1 MGLDNRDYYQQPSP
15 EYRFGGSSAYQG
27 GGQGRMIVT
36 QLVIINAVVYL
47 FEILFDQTNITEKY
61 LALDSGL
68 FITNW
73 KLWQII
79 TYGFVHSRGDVFHIL
94 GNMFCLWFFGRDVEG
109 IYGRRSFLS
118 FYLSTIAIAGVLGLY
133 SQELITGFPVS
144 LLGASGGVAGVII
157 LYICHFPNR
166 TLLLYFVIPVRAW
179 VLGVIFLFYD
189 FVGTFSDT
197 HVAHTAHLVGAAC
210 GWIYF
215 KTGWDLSRWI
225 PNRKQLDRL
234 GPRRNVRLHQ
244 PKQDKLADEVDRLLE
259 KINREGTASLTKKER
274 KTLERASQQYKDQ
287 QEPDL

>member
-1 MGLDNRDYYQQPSP
+1 MGLDSRDYYQEPSP
-15 EYRFGGSSAYQG
+15 EYRFGGSSSYQA
-27 GGQGRMIVT
+27 GGQGRMMVT
-36 QLVIINAVVYL
+36 RLVIINAVVYL

-73 KLWQII
+73 KIWQII
-79 TYGFVHSRGDVFHIL
+79 TYGFVHSRGDIFHIL
-94 GNMFCLWFFGRDVEG
+94 GNMFCLWFFGREVEG
-109 IYGRRSFLS
+109 IYGKRSFLS

-133 SQELITGFPVS
+133 SQEMITGSRVS

-157 LYICHFPNR
+157 LYICHFPHR

-179 VLGVIFLFYD
+179 VLGIIFLLYD

-225 PNRKQLDRL
+225 PSRKQFERF

-244 PKQDKLADEVDRLLE
+244 PKKDQLADEVDRLLE
-259 KINREGTASLTKKER
+259 KINREGTSSLSSKER
-274 KTLERASQQYKDQ
+274 RPLERASRQYKDRNG
-287 QEPDL
+287 PDL

>member
-1 MGLDNRDYYQQPSP
+1 MGLDNRDYFQQPSP
-15 EYRFGGSSAYQG
+15 EYRFGGSSDYRS

-68 FITNW
+68 FVTNW

-94 GNMFCLWFFGRDVEG
+94 GNMFCLWFFGREVED

-157 LYICHFPNR
+157 LYVCHFPHR

-215 KTGWDLSRWI
+215 KTGWDLSHWI
-225 PNRKQLDRL
+225 PNRKQFDRL

-244 PKQDKLADEVDRLLE
+244 PKEDKLAEEVDRLLE
-259 KINREGTASLTKKER
+259 KINREGTASLSSKER
-274 KTLERASQQYKDQ
+274 KTLERASQQYKDRQ
-287 QEPDL
+287 GPDF

>member
-1 MGLDNRDYYQQPSP
+1 MGLDSRDYYQQPPS
-15 EYRFGGSSAYQG
+15 EYGFGGGPSYG
-27 GGQGRMIVT
+27 GRAQGRMMVT

-47 FEILFDQTNITEKY
+47 FEILFDQSYFTEKY

-68 FITNW
+68 FVTNW

-79 TYGFVHSRGDVFHIL
+79 TYGFVHARSDIFHIL

-109 IYGRRSFLS
+109 IYGKRAFLT

-133 SQELITGFPVS
+133 TQQLITGTAVS

-157 LYICHFPNR
+157 LYCCHFPQR

-179 VLGVIFLFYD
+179 VLGVIFLVYD
-189 FVGTFSDT
+189 FFGTFSDT

-215 KTGWDLSRWI
+215 KTGWDLGRCL
-225 PNRKQLDRL
+225 PKRKQFERF
-234 GPRRNVRLHQ
+234 GPQRKVRLHQ
-244 PKQDKLADEVDRLLE
+244 PKEDNMAQEVDRLLE
-259 KINREGTASLTKKER
+259 KINREGTESLSNKER
-274 KTLERASQQYKDQ
+274 RTLDRASKQYRDR
-287 QEPDL
+287 EPPNL

>member
-1 MGLDNRDYYQQPSP
+1 MGLDNRDYFQQPPP
-15 EYRFGGSSAYQG
+15 EYRSGGSPAYQS

-68 FITNW
+68 FVTNW

-94 GNMFCLWFFGRDVEG
+94 GNMFCLWFFGREVEG

-157 LYICHFPNR
+157 LYICHFPHR

-215 KTGWDLSRWI
+215 KTGWDLSRWV
-225 PNRKQLDRL
+225 PNRKQFDRL

-244 PKQDKLADEVDRLLE
+244 PKEDKLAEEVDRLLE
-259 KINREGTASLTKKER
+259 KINREGTASLSSKER
-274 KTLERASQQYKDQ
+274 KTLERASQQYKDRQ
-287 QEPDL
+287 GPDF

>member
-1 MGLDNRDYYQQPSP
+1 MGLDSRDYYQEPSP
-15 EYRFGGSSAYQG
+15 GYRFGGGPSS
-27 GGQGRMIVT
+27 GGQGRLMVT

-47 FEILFDQTNITEKY
+47 FEILFDQARFTETY

-68 FITNW
+68 FVTNW

-79 TYGFVHSRGDVFHIL
+79 TYGFVHSRNDIFHIL

-109 IYGRRSFLS
+109 IYGKRAFLA

-133 SQELITGFPVS
+133 SQQLLAGTAVS

-157 LYICHFPNR
+157 LYICHFPQR

-179 VLGVIFLFYD
+179 VLGLIFLVYD

-225 PNRKQLDRL
+225 PNRKKFRQF
-234 GPRRNVRLHQ
+234 GPRRKVRIHQ
-244 PKQDKLADEVDRLLE
+244 PKQDPLAEEVDRLLA
-259 KINREGTASLTKKER
+259 KINREGSASLSRKER
-274 KTLERASQQYKDQ
+274 RTLERASQQYKDRQ
-287 QEPDL
+287 PPNP

>member
-1 MGLDNRDYYQQPSP
+1 MGLDSRDYYQQPPP
-15 EYRFGGSSAYQG
+15 EYRFGGGSSYG
-27 GGQGRMIVT
+27 SGSQGRMMVT

-47 FEILFDQTNITEKY
+47 FQILFDQSYFTEKY

-68 FITNW
+68 FVTNW

-79 TYGFVHSRGDVFHIL
+79 TYGFVHSRSDIFHIL

-109 IYGRRSFLS
+109 IYGKRAFLA
-118 FYLSTIAIAGVLGLY
+118 FYLSTIAIAGFLGLY
-133 SQELITGFPVS
+133 SQQLITGNPVS

-157 LYICHFPNR
+157 LYCCQFPQR

-179 VLGVIFLFYD
+179 VLGIIFLVYD
-189 FVGTFSDT
+189 FFGTFSDT

-215 KTGWDLSRWI
+215 KTGWDLSHWI
-225 PNRKQLDRL
+225 PSRKQMERF

-244 PKQDKLADEVDRLLE
+244 PQHDTMDEEVDRLLA
-259 KINREGTASLTKKER
+259 KINREGEASLSNKER
-274 KTLERASQQYKDQ
+274 RTLEQASRQYKDRQ
-287 QEPDL
+287 PPNL